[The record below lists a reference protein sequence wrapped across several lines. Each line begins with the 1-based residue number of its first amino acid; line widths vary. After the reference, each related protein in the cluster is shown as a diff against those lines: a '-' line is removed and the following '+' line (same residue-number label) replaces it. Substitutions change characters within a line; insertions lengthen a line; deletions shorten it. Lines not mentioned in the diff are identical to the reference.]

1 MAFKKIIRKILIG
14 KDTFITSRAEYKS
27 AILRAQMAFVSI
39 FVCALYIVID
49 TSNGISNFR
58 VFYLLG
64 IFVSTL
70 CIFLNRHAYYQS
82 TNFIL
87 LITANFLAYVFA
99 SNDTYR
105 AGTYIYLIVC
115 CLLAFALYGY
125 KYRVAAV
132 LFCLV
137 SVVLFLLSYIYEVKI
152 LIHTPEEQKLV
163 YAEEYVRVCKS

>member
-1 MAFKKIIRKILIG
+1 
-14 KDTFITSRAEYKS
+14 
-27 AILRAQMAFVSI
+27 
-39 FVCALYIVID
+39 
-49 TSNGISNFR
+49 
-58 VFYLLG
+58 
-64 IFVSTL
+64 
-70 CIFLNRHAYYQS
+70 
-82 TNFIL
+82 

-152 LIHTPEEQKLV
+152 LIHIPEEQKLV